1 MVSIERVMATEAAGS
16 ASEVVARTVALI
28 PALRER
34 AAAVDEL
41 RELLPATVADLKAA
55 GTARL
60 FQPARFGGCEAELFR
75 GVDALSAV
83 GRGFGSTAW
92 RIVQH
97 ITHNF
102 MLVPLGHQRQGV

>member
-1 MVSIERVMATEAAGS
+1 MVSIERVMATEAAGR

-41 RELLPATVADLKAA
+41 REMLPATVADLKAA

-60 FQPARFGGCEAELFR
+60 FQPARFGGCEAELFHR
-75 GVDALSAV
+75 VDALSAV
-83 GRGFGSTAW
+83 GPGCGSAAPC
-92 RIVQH
+92 IGQH
-97 ITHNF
+97 LAHN
-102 MLVPLGHQRQGV
+102 

>member
-1 MVSIERVMATEAAGS
+1 MVSIERVMATEAAGR

-60 FQPARFGGCEAELFR
+60 FQPARFGGCEAQLFPR
-75 GVDALSAV
+75 VDALSPLRP
-83 GRGFGSTAW
+83 GRGSA
-92 RIVQH
+92 
-97 ITHNF
+97 
-102 MLVPLGHQRQGV
+102 PLCLGPPLP